1 MPLLCAT
8 RVNNAS
14 KYIYPWVPHGSI
26 SGKKPYR
33 IKNYDC
39 ISATTIRNP
48 IPLFDI
54 CTNTGSKEK
63 DIMSEYYL
71 SLPRSASGF
80 YLLFLFALKI
90 LCLFVGTWTR
100 VVGLFADLV
109 LFLCSPT
116 IWPQLKLLLLQY
128 YFGEEQPGKNMSSFA
143 PHSCWRSAITTN
155 IAQMGF
161 NSC

>member
-1 MPLLCAT
+1 MLSHHGIIYWCALNSAKRKKKEFFGTTSSFKGMNILDIDRSMKVPFNNIFPKIHIPLPTT
-8 RVNNAS
+8 RIMVRVSDAIIVYHSCDNAS

-63 DIMSEYYL
+63 DIMSE
-71 SLPRSASGF
+71 
-80 YLLFLFALKI
+80 
-90 LCLFVGTWTR
+90 
-100 VVGLFADLV
+100 
-109 LFLCSPT
+109 
-116 IWPQLKLLLLQY
+116 
-128 YFGEEQPGKNMSSFA
+128 
-143 PHSCWRSAITTN
+143 
-155 IAQMGF
+155 
-161 NSC
+161 

>member
-80 YLLFLFALKI
+80 YLHGGRGCRSPLLAHCLTCQWWWDCGWGRSVCCSLPQSLSDHTPTCCDIKIKI
-90 LCLFVGTWTR
+90 LKRPSVSKSNAGMLR
-100 VVGLFADLV
+100 
-109 LFLCSPT
+109 
-116 IWPQLKLLLLQY
+116 
-128 YFGEEQPGKNMSSFA
+128 
-143 PHSCWRSAITTN
+143 
-155 IAQMGF
+155 
-161 NSC
+161 